1 MRPVTINLATGSDGS
16 IDPRVAPNG
25 TLVRVQNCRI
35 DRQGRLVPRRG
46 YTSLGTGVHGNGTGL
61 VPFDLHHLDGD
72 LVCLGNN
79 SSANQTGIRAPYV
92 YVGDLGGT
100 RGEWRTE
107 LNSSSADNTSA
118 LLTLPAADGLEV
130 LHSAAGADDTDQVT
144 ADCAAT
150 ADGKYVCTVAFC
162 GVGLGAFSNVVITET
177 STGRTTFAA
186 TSSGRNRRVLS
197 INNIFYLFV
206 QTTTTL
212 SVQTI
217 NPATQNAIAAGATI
231 TAAMTSG
238 GPYDVALFEGST
250 DYLVAFATGTGYT
263 WRRYD
268 SSNVQVT
275 TTSVV
280 SLADAPVS
288 ICGASGETVSVANV
302 RTATGVELRTF
313 TTAGALSVG
322 PTNLDTLARV
332 YLWVGLCRVS
342 STQVFCAFFGTAPD
356 SRAQASVAT
365 TAAHALTQQVAHF
378 SRPVSKPYHEAGHV
392 FVWEVLG
399 QSTQRVYGMSSWGIR
414 GFANESTLH
423 ALAFDGAAKTTFN
436 STTQAYCCQLAV
448 GAGSH
453 RYVSLVTYD
462 PRDKTWRPNTIAF
475 ELFSGKRRQGVA
487 SSGNLHLTGGVT
499 TIFDRRIAGGL
510 GFESIPVVT
519 GTAQFAGGAMTALG
533 VYRYQLVFRFVWSNG
548 DTMQS
553 APSDVATVTLTGGN
567 NQTQITL
574 STSYT
579 SLLSIVPLAQ
589 SITVYLD
596 VYRTE
601 AGGSIPRLIMS
612 LDTGSP
618 GGSWGPVFVFSD
630 TNADSVVQAGAA
642 LYTQGADGSVSGRL
656 PLTYASPS
664 GLMMESDGKLILGKL
679 ERPTQMQISLENR
692 PGETPGFVNDD
703 IFYIQNPE
711 RIEALVAG
719 EDGRRFIFG
728 RSNIRELLGQGPNA
742 AGVGDIS
749 EPVEIESRVGCVDWR
764 SVCKSEHGVFFQS
777 SNLGQPR
784 IYLLPRGSGSAIDAS
799 EGIRE
804 LLELYP
810 VITSATR
817 HDEEQLLTFT
827 LQNSAGTDGRIV
839 HLDLKTSGMDPRRG
853 WQGRW
858 IVDRI
863 AALESGS
870 FPEIVEELEQIIPFA
885 PIGTVTLKVP
895 KGKQVG
901 DRHIIII
908 AAQGNTTG
916 VTIPSGYST
925 ILSGATTAGRL
936 FVFERI
942 YSTAVATAA
951 QTLTTT
957 LSVNATTIVARGWL
971 IRGAHASSPCEVQ
984 SLASAAAVA
993 PVVPTLTPTWGS
1005 AKTLWLTS
1013 AMTDSTFAF
1022 VFGFGIPVWRGVPDG
1037 FTRAS
1042 SQNTVNAGNLGVA
1055 SLEMATASQ
1064 QLETAAIAG
1073 ATWTAAAGVA
1083 SIVALLA
1090 IRPLAPSGT
1099 PVRASTHYK
1108 GRLVVCNATDVL
1120 QGNASATA
1128 DLGTLFIGQEVEC
1141 ADIYPM
1147 GLAGAGR
1154 HLKVMLTLE
1163 LLGFCNVTCLCSY
1176 DNGVTWTALS
1186 TFQLHTATGYAIGK
1200 TYTIPWTPSR
1210 RKVEKVRVK
1219 FVVSLTDVVTPSPGA
1234 TGGVA
1239 LMQAQLF
1246 FEDLAGPARQGA
1258 QARGSIFT
1266 Q

>member
-1 MRPVTINLATGSDGS
+1 MRQVTINLATGSDGS
-16 IDPRVAPNG
+16 VDPRVAPNG
-25 TLVRVQNCRI
+25 TIVRAENVRI

-46 YTSLGTGVHGNGTGL
+46 YTSLGTGVHGVGTGL

-79 SSANQTGIRAPYV
+79 SAATQTGIRAPYV

-107 LNSSSADNTSA
+107 LSGASADNTSA

-130 LHSAAGADDTDQVT
+130 LYSSAGADDTDQVT
-144 ADCAAT
+144 SDCAAT

-177 STGRTTFAA
+177 STGRTTFSA

-212 SVQTI
+212 TVQTI
-217 NPATQNAIAAGATI
+217 NPATQNSIVAGATI

-275 TTSVV
+275 TASVV

-365 TAAHALTQQVAHF
+365 TAAHALTAQVAHF

-414 GFANESTLH
+414 GFSNESTLH

-436 STTQAYCCQLAV
+436 STTQAYCCQLAA

-462 PRDKTWRPNTIAF
+462 PRDKTWRPNTVAF

-499 TIFDRRIAGGL
+499 TIFDRRISGGL

-519 GTAQFAGGAMTALG
+519 GSAQFAGGSMTALG

-553 APSDVATVTLTGGN
+553 APSDVATVTLAGGN

-589 SITVYLD
+589 GITVYLD

-612 LDTGSP
+612 LDTGAP
-618 GGSWGPVFVFSD
+618 GSGWGPVFVFSD

-703 IFYIQNPE
+703 LFYIQNPE

-764 SVCKSEHGVFFQS
+764 SVCKTEHGVFFQS

-799 EGIRE
+799 EGVRE
-804 LLELYP
+804 LLELFP
-810 VITSATR
+810 IITSATR

-858 IVDRI
+858 LVDRV
-863 AALESGS
+863 
-870 FPEIVEELEQIIPFA
+870 PELEAAPFAEIIEERDLIIPFQALGAVTA
-885 PIGTVTLKVP
+885 PLP
-895 KGKQVG
+895 LGKRVG
-901 DRHIIII
+901 DRLVVFVSTQNLS
-908 AAQGNTTG
+908 AAL
-916 VTIPSGYST
+916 TIPTGFTALGAVASAAGALRIYERILDAT
-925 ILSGATTAGRL
+925 GAALTTLPAWTLSGGTTAIGVRM
-936 FVFERI
+936 
-942 YSTAVATAA
+942 
-951 QTLTTT
+951 
-957 LSVNATTIVARGWL
+957 WL
-971 IRGAHASSPCEVQ
+971 IRGSHASQAAEISIAAT
-984 SLASAAAVA
+984 ASTAT
-993 PVVPTLTPTWGS
+993 PTTALLTPTWG
-1005 AKTLWLTS
+1005 AANTLWIGGIHGDG
-1013 AMTDSTFAF
+1013 AFAF
-1022 VFGFGIPVWRGVPDG
+1022 AGG
-1037 FTRAS
+1037 
-1042 SQNTVNAGNLGVA
+1042 QYNTVLRNPPTGFERFSRLVAGSGPANTSFESGFASRQLNA
-1055 SLEMATASQ
+1055 ASQ
-1064 QLETAAIAG
+1064 ATSWPTAFAQV
-1073 ATWTAAAGVA
+1073 WVAALVA
-1083 SIVALLA
+1083 V
-1090 IRPLAPSGT
+1090 RPLAVAGT

-1108 GRLVVCNATDVL
+1108 GRLVVCNSTSVL
-1120 QGNASATA
+1120 QSDAAA
-1128 DLGTLFIGQEVEC
+1128 LVDLGSAAIGQEVEL

-1147 GLAGAGR
+1147 GAGGNGR
-1154 HLKVMLTLE
+1154 HLKIQLVGE
-1163 LLGFCNVTCLCSY
+1163 LLGLCTVTAYCSY
-1176 DNGVTWTALS
+1176 DSGQTWVTQRQWVMSFS
-1186 TFQLHTATGYAIGK
+1186 TGFAIGQ
-1200 TYTIPWTPSR
+1200 TFTLPWVPLR
-1210 RKVEKVRVK
+1210 RKIEKVRVK
-1219 FVVSLTDVVTPSPGA
+1219 FVVGAFTGTFPEASPTGA
-1234 TGGVA
+1234 GLA
-1239 LMQAQLF
+1239 MMQAILW
-1246 FEDLAGPARQGA
+1246 FEDLAGPARQS
-1258 QARGSIFT
+1258 ARQMAPTGGVT
-1266 Q
+1266 